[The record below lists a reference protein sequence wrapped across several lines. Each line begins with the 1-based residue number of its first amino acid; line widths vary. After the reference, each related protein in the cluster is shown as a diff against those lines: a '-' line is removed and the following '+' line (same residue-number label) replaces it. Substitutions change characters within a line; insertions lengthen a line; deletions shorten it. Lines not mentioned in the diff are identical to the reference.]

1 MERARWTNFPD
12 LFRRAADYGDKS
24 LRGAKLGNPLAEQRA
39 LGLRWRAMSKAA
51 MASMSKF
58 LAQTN
63 KSADVVRATKRY
75 RPEGDVGEAKN
86 QHTSLPTAE

>member
-24 LRGAKLGNPLAEQRA
+24 LRGAKLGNPLVEQRA

-51 MASMSKF
+51 MA
-58 LAQTN
+58 LECALDTLVQTN
-63 KSADVVRATKRY
+63 KSQDIALTMWEREKC
-75 RPEGDVGEAKN
+75 
-86 QHTSLPTAE
+86 SLS